1 MNIGIFGVG
10 SFGEKHIN
18 VLQTM
23 NTFNIIGFFEPNK
36 KRKDYIKNQYG
47 IKSYENAI
55 VLIKDCDAMD
65 IVSSTESHFELIENG
80 IQHNKHI
87 FVEKPICW
95 KTQEIATLLKM
106 SKNYQSIIQVGH
118 IERYNPTILKI
129 IENKQINLLGG
140 IKSID
145 AERIGALNKRNEKI
159 PITLDI
165 MIHDIDLILSIIK
178 SEIKEV
184 IVDHNNNMNNV
195 SCEIVFQSGQNAHLK
210 SQRDQTLQNNQRTM
224 NIICEK
230 GELKIDFLRK
240 TIHMTQKDDKK
251 VVEINTD
258 KNINSLKE
266 EFIDFQDSIRN
277 KTQPLVGIQEGC
289 QAVKLA
295 LNIENNIKAS

>member
-1 MNIGIFGVG
+1 MRAYSIR
-10 SFGEKHIN
+10 IN
-18 VLQTM
+18 L
-23 NTFNIIGFFEPNK
+23 
-36 KRKDYIKNQYG
+36 
-47 IKSYENAI
+47 NAI
-55 VLIKDCDAMD
+55 STTGTKFLDRLIIFTAIDTFHTDNIPISNDEFPSNWELSVARA
-65 IVSSTESHFELIENG
+65 IAVSKIMIENG

-95 KTQEIATLLKM
+95 KNEEIGALLKM

-140 IKSID
+140 IKYIE

-184 IVDHNNNMNNV
+184 IVDHNNNINNV
-195 SCEIVFQSGQNAHLK
+195 SCEIIFQSGQHTHLK
-210 SQRDQTLQNNQRTM
+210 SQRDRTSQKNKRTM
-224 NIICEK
+224 NIVCEK
-230 GELKIDFLRK
+230 GELKIDFSRK
-240 TIHMTQKDDKK
+240 TIHMLQKDETKL
-251 VVEINTD
+251 VEINTD
-258 KNINSLKE
+258 KNINSLRE
-266 EFIDFQDSIRN
+266 EFVDFQYSIQ
-277 KTQPLVGIQEGC
+277 KKIQPLVGIQEGC

-295 LNIENNIKAS
+295 LNIENNINPS

>member
-1 MNIGIFGVG
+1 
-10 SFGEKHIN
+10 
-18 VLQTM
+18 
-23 NTFNIIGFFEPNK
+23 
-36 KRKDYIKNQYG
+36 
-47 IKSYENAI
+47 
-55 VLIKDCDAMD
+55 
-65 IVSSTESHFELIENG
+65 
-80 IQHNKHI
+80 
-87 FVEKPICW
+87 
-95 KTQEIATLLKM
+95 
-106 SKNYQSIIQVGH
+106 
-118 IERYNPTILKI
+118 
-129 IENKQINLLGG
+129 
-140 IKSID
+140 
-145 AERIGALNKRNEKI
+145 
-159 PITLDI
+159 
-165 MIHDIDLILSIIK
+165 
-178 SEIKEV
+178 
-184 IVDHNNNMNNV
+184 MNNV

-210 SQRDQTLQNNQRTM
+210 SQRDQTLQKNQRTM